1 MLTLGYKASAEQFGP
16 RELLEFSVHAEQAGF
31 DSVLVSDH
39 FQPWRHRNGHA
50 PFSFAWLGALGERTS
65 RIVIGTSVV
74 TPTLRYHPAIVAQAM
89 GTLGAMYP
97 QRVMLGIGSGESIN
111 EVPATGAP
119 WPEFKER
126 FHRLKEAAL
135 LMKRLWS
142 EERVSHEGEYYRT
155 EKATIYDRPEH
166 PIPLYIAAA
175 GAVVARLAGKMADGF
190 ICTSGKDPS
199 LYSDILLPAVR
210 AGAEKAGRG
219 LEALDLTIE
228 MKVSFD
234 SDRARALEDTRHW
247 AALAL
252 SPEEKIRVDD
262 PKEMERLADALPVER
277 TAKRWIVSDDPHEHV
292 ERIAPVI
299 ASGFRHLVFHAPGA
313 DQHRFIDLY
322 AMRVL
327 PLLRARFG

>member
-1 MLTLGYKASAEQFGP
+1 MGYKASAEQFGP